1 MPGTVLTPLKGSVSA
16 IFPKYKEVSI
26 RFPSRLNAMAIDP
39 GKIAGDENVKSYSA
53 GEIFFSIDEYLPIT
67 VSLSADGMPHIV

>member
-1 MPGTVLTPLKGSVSA
+1 
-16 IFPKYKEVSI
+16 
-26 RFPSRLNAMAIDP
+26 MAIDP

>member
-1 MPGTVLTPLKGSVSA
+1 MPGTVLTPLKGSVFHV
-16 IFPKYKEVSI
+16 FPKYQEVAI

-53 GEIFFSIDEYLPIT
+53 GEIFFSIDEYLPVT
-67 VSLSADGMPHIV
+67 VSLSTDGMSHIV